1 MEKYRALLGRLT
13 FGGKAKPEPA
23 SEMKVAF
30 TSGLDKDRDGKVFEI
45 EETTIEK
52 YRKKEKERREARKAK
67 MKAQRGRYYRR

>member
-1 MEKYRALLGRLT
+1 LRIGTRIWRSTERSWA
-13 FGGKAKPEPA
+13 EPA
-23 SEMKVAF
+23 GEMKVTF

-67 MKAQRGRYYRR
+67 MKAERGRYYHR